1 MRRILLTAFL
11 FFICMALASS
21 AFAEAGRDT
30 QSAPDLDDHLF
41 RGDLYY
47 YSGDFFRA
55 ITEYQTFLFKQ
66 HQDPRAERVELKMAW
81 LYHRAGENRDA
92 AQLLNRI
99 ASVKPD
105 EPLGWWSR
113 YYMGTAAQ
121 VAGRQDL
128 ARASFQELIDFC
140 SPLLAELAITDP
152 KAAECYQLLIESR
165 LAMANY
171 HAIRHEFDQAA
182 LQLEQLPADWAK
194 AAEAA
199 EIAAMVRGIPI
210 PRKSPA
216 VAGALSIV
224 PGFGHLYLGEYSTAL
239 LAMIWNGAF
248 IYGIVDS
255 VLSQNYGQAILIG
268 LIETIWYGGT
278 IFGAIS
284 GAHRFNRD
292 AMRIV
297 ESGLRQDISEFR
309 SMEPWPVRFPV
320 AYPTQL
326 ELKLSF

>member
-1 MRRILLTAFL
+1 V
-11 FFICMALASS
+11 
-21 AFAEAGRDT
+21 
-30 QSAPDLDDHLF
+30 
-41 RGDLYY
+41 
-47 YSGDFFRA
+47 
-55 ITEYQTFLFKQ
+55 
-66 HQDPRAERVELKMAW
+66 AERQNLTK
-81 LYHRAGENRDA
+81 
-92 AQLLNRI
+92 
-99 ASVKPD
+99 
-105 EPLGWWSR
+105 
-113 YYMGTAAQ
+113 T
-121 VAGRQDL
+121 
-128 ARASFQELIDFC
+128 SFQELIDFC

-152 KAAECYQLLIESR
+152 RAAECYQLLIESR

-182 LQLEQLPADWAK
+182 FQLEQLPQDWAN

-210 PRKSPA
+210 PRKSPT
-216 VAGALSIV
+216 VAGTLSIV
-224 PGFGHLYLGEYSTAL
+224 PGFGHFYLGEYSTGV

-255 VLSQNYGQAILIG
+255 LLSQNYGQAILIG

-297 ESGLRQDISEFR
+297 ENGLRQDISTFR
-309 SMEPWPVRFPV
+309 GMEPWPVRFPV
-320 AYPTQL
+320 AYPGQL